1 MNPMNRRRFMQL
13 TGIGALGVAGATALS
28 SCGSRGGGA
37 TEIRY
42 AWWGDT
48 VRQQKYNEALE
59 LFGRQNPDIEA
70 RPEFAD
76 YDAFQERMTVQMA
89 GRDVPE
95 IFWIPS
101 PQVMTYHD
109 AGIYRRLDD
118 ISTLDLSDFT
128 PAQVESFK
136 IDGTL
141 NTLPRSVLTP
151 AVRYNQTFLDEAGAT
166 LPPEDPRSWTWN
178 GLSEFLIDYARNA
191 PEGRKAIHYNA
202 QTDLCFEA
210 WLRQH
215 GQDLW
220 TADGRMGF
228 DAAALEGWFEW
239 WEVLRRAGAAT
250 NLSEQEGVQPE
261 WPVVGDKVLL
271 TFGNSNHISDEA
283 PMFPDYEFGLRS
295 LPVLP
300 DAAAGHR
307 FGYLSRLAI
316 YQGIDDDRVE
326 AAGKL
331 AHFNIND
338 PAVLRI
344 VGLSVGAPA
353 NPRMRQESR
362 AIANEH
368 EQKMLEVVEKE
379 MAQEQKPRYEA
390 PAGSGT
396 WRTIMARGV
405 EEVALERASIAD
417 AAARVI
423 ADIDRELGQAS

>member
-13 TGIGALGVAGATALS
+13 AGIGALGAAGMTALS
-28 SCGSRGGGA
+28 SCGGGSGGTA
-37 TEIRY
+37 VRY

-48 VRQQKYNEALE
+48 VRQQKYTEALD
-59 LFGRQNPDIEA
+59 LFVQQNPGVDV

-76 YDAFQERMTVQMA
+76 YDAFQERITVQTA
-89 GRDVPE
+89 GRDVPDV
-95 IFWIPS
+95 FWIPS
-101 PQVMTYHD
+101 PQVMSYHD
-109 AGIYRRLDD
+109 AGLYRRLDD
-118 ISTLDLSDFT
+118 IPSLDLSGFT
-128 PAQVESFK
+128 PAQLESYK
-136 IDGTL
+136 IDGEL
-141 NTLPRSVLTP
+141 NTLPRSVLTA
-151 AVRYNQTFLDEAGAT
+151 AVRYNQTFLDEAGAQ
-166 LPPEDPRSWTWN
+166 LPADDPQSWTWDR
-178 GLSEFLIDYARNA
+178 LSEFLIDYTRNA
-191 PEGRKAIHYNA
+191 PAGRKGIHYNA

-250 NLSEQEGVQPE
+250 SLSEQEGAQPE
-261 WPVVGDKVLL
+261 WTVIGDKVLM
-271 TFGNSNHISDEA
+271 TFGNSNHIADEA
-283 PMFPDYEFGLRS
+283 PMFPDFEFGLRS
-295 LPVLP
+295 MPVLP

-307 FGYLSRLAI
+307 FGYLSRLAV
-316 YQGIDDDRVE
+316 YQGIDDDDLD
-326 AAGKL
+326 AAGRL
-331 AHFNIND
+331 VHFNIND
-338 PAVLRI
+338 PAFLRI

-353 NPRMRQESR
+353 NPLMLQE
-362 AIANEH
+362 AYAVANED
-368 EQKMLEVVEKE
+368 EKKMLAVVEQE

-396 WRTIMARGV
+396 WRTAMTRGV
-405 EEVALERASIAD
+405 EEVALERASVTD